1 MKKKTSSPKTAESG
15 KLKKVLSCWQLY
27 ILLIPA
33 LIWLI
38 VFAYYPMYGLIIAFK
53 DFKGRIGIMGSP
65 WADPIFKYFEMF
77 FSTSIA
83 MTAIKNTIIISLESL
98 IIGFPIPVIFALLL
112 NQVQRSGPRRII
124 QTISYAPYFM
134 SNVVVVSLISVL
146 FSANG
151 LVNHAVMGAGG
162 KAIMFTSLPEYF
174 RKLFIGSNI
183 WQTMGFNAII
193 FIAALTAISPEY
205 YEAATMDGA
214 SRFQKILYID
224 LPLIMPTIIL
234 MLILQVGNIMNV
246 GYEKAYLM
254 QNGTNTTVSE
264 IISTYVY
271 KVGLQTAQYSFATA
285 VGLFNSVVNFI
296 ILVITNAVA
305 KKTSDI
311 SIF

>member
-15 KLKKVLSCWQLY
+15 KLKKALSCWQLY

-38 VFAYYPMYGLIIAFK
+38 VFAYYPMYGLIIGFK

-151 LVNHAVMGAGG
+151 LVNL
-162 KAIMFTSLPEYF
+162 SL
-174 RKLFIGSNI
+174 IHI
-183 WQTMGFNAII
+183 
-193 FIAALTAISPEY
+193 
-205 YEAATMDGA
+205 
-214 SRFQKILYID
+214 
-224 LPLIMPTIIL
+224 
-234 MLILQVGNIMNV
+234 
-246 GYEKAYLM
+246 
-254 QNGTNTTVSE
+254 
-264 IISTYVY
+264 
-271 KVGLQTAQYSFATA
+271 
-285 VGLFNSVVNFI
+285 
-296 ILVITNAVA
+296 
-305 KKTSDI
+305 
-311 SIF
+311 

>member
-15 KLKKVLSCWQLY
+15 KLKKALSCWQLY

-53 DFKGRIGIMGSP
+53 DFKGRMGIMGSP
-65 WADPIFKYFEMF
+65 WADPIFKYFKMF

-83 MTAIKNTIIISLESL
+83 MTAIKNTIVISLESL

-162 KAIMFTSLPEYF
+162 RSEIPGLQKSDDYPNIMRRSSSGAVAARSLNSFLSTSSTAGE
-174 RKLFIGSNI
+174 
-183 WQTMGFNAII
+183 TNAGIVGPRII
-193 FIAALTAISPEY
+193 FFSP
-205 YEAATMDGA
+205 
-214 SRFQKILYID
+214 R
-224 LPLIMPTIIL
+224 
-234 MLILQVGNIMNV
+234 
-246 GYEKAYLM
+246 
-254 QNGTNTTVSE
+254 
-264 IISTYVY
+264 
-271 KVGLQTAQYSFATA
+271 
-285 VGLFNSVVNFI
+285 
-296 ILVITNAVA
+296 
-305 KKTSDI
+305 
-311 SIF
+311 

>member
-15 KLKKVLSCWQLY
+15 KLKKALSCWQLY

-53 DFKGRIGIMGSP
+53 DFKGRMGIMGSP
-65 WADPIFKYFEMF
+65 WADPIFKYFKMF

-83 MTAIKNTIIISLESL
+83 MTAIKNTIVISLESL

-205 YEAATMDGA
+205 YEAIHPGGARAT
-214 SRFQKILYID
+214 
-224 LPLIMPTIIL
+224 
-234 MLILQVGNIMNV
+234 
-246 GYEKAYLM
+246 
-254 QNGTNTTVSE
+254 
-264 IISTYVY
+264 
-271 KVGLQTAQYSFATA
+271 
-285 VGLFNSVVNFI
+285 
-296 ILVITNAVA
+296 
-305 KKTSDI
+305 
-311 SIF
+311 

>member
-15 KLKKVLSCWQLY
+15 KLKKALSCWQLY

-53 DFKGRIGIMGSP
+53 DFKGRMGI
-65 WADPIFKYFEMF
+65 MF

-83 MTAIKNTIIISLESL
+83 MTAIKNTIVISLESL